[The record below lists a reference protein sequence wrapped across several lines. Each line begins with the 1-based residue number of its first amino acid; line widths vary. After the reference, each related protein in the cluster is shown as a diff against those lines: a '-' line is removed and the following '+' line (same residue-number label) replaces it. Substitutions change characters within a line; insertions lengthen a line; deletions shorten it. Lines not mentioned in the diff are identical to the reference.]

1 MPRVV
6 TARACLCYLGRM
18 KGYYVDSES
27 SVVEEH
33 FALVYAPGRRRRDRY
48 PENCVT
54 LVDTEQQALDGEDS
68 ANRLFAARVLGPA
81 RSSEGL
87 RLYYLV
93 TWLTTTPRQTRSE

>member
-1 MPRVV
+1 MVRK
-6 TARACLCYLGRM
+6 AGLWYLGVV
-18 KGYYVDSES
+18 KGYYIDSES
-27 SVVEEH
+27 TVVNEH

-54 LVDTEQQALDGEDS
+54 LVETEQQAIDGEDA
-68 ANRLFAARVLGPA
+68 ANNLFAARVLGPA

-93 TWLTTTPRQTRSE
+93 TWLVTTPTQIRPG